1 VNLPLEYPSDT
12 DGGRRIMAPV
22 KFDPT
27 LYDVLPI
34 TFKEA
39 KRLIIEGHYTHSLTK
54 GRHCFGM
61 FRGVTRM
68 RAAVFGQPSGR
79 GVAKSFME
87 DGDER
92 NTLELLRLYITD
104 TTGKNA
110 ESWFLAKTIRL
121 LPREVKIV
129 VAYSSPGAGHYGACY
144 QASNFLYL
152 GRSRSGQP
160 YHYVDRNGMFV
171 NKRVPWQFGPRSG
184 RPWINEATAAKHLKL
199 TKVKDGQKYVYAYLR
214 KRRGITLKRPILAY
228 PKPGVMEMTE
238 VESG

>member
-1 VNLPLEYPSDT
+1 MD
-12 DGGRRIMAPV
+12 AV

-27 LYDVLPI
+27 LYDVAPI

-61 FRGVTRM
+61 FRGNTLM
-68 RAAVFGQPSGR
+68 GAAVFGQPSGR
-79 GVAKSFME
+79 GVAQSFME
-87 DGDER
+87 GGDER

-110 ESWFLAKTIRL
+110 ESWFLARTIRL
-121 LPREVKIV
+121 LPQEVKIV

-184 RPWINEATAAKHLKL
+184 RPWITEADGARHLKL
-199 TKVKDGQKYVYAYLR
+199 TKVLDGQKYVYAYLR
-214 KRRGITLKRPILAY
+214 KRRGIVLKRPILPY
-228 PKPGVMEMTE
+228 PKPGVMEMSE
-238 VESG
+238 VETG